1 MQTNTAFI
9 CKNPIVNT
17 LRSQLN
23 WSQYRMLIQIP
34 DHDKREYYELEAVNN
49 AWTGV
54 FKKKWHIGTN
64 DIAWKQYNNS
74 CERVSTLFADRGTVD
89 KWDRW
94 SEK

>member
-54 FKKKWHIGTN
+54 FKKK
-64 DIAWKQYNNS
+64 
-74 CERVSTLFADRGTVD
+74 
-89 KWDRW
+89 
-94 SEK
+94 